1 MDEAK
6 LRRRLAL
13 PGGAPERG
21 AARSPDRAPEV
32 ERRAA
37 AVRQAAER
45 LERMRPEV
53 ELPAPAF
60 AGPVVSGL
68 EILAWALRRHWRIPA
83 VCMALAAAASLC
95 ALALLPPRHAAEAVI
110 EVAPRPPAAWAPA
123 AAAPAPLD
131 AAGIETERRLLL
143 SPEAVERVARRL
155 DLAATPEFGGG
166 HASAATAPAAELQPP
181 PPVAGAWSDGSARNA
196 AAAPPE
202 GASEVRALLL
212 ANLAGAA
219 PLDPVAEAAR
229 RLAPR
234 LSARRLGD
242 SRLIAIRV
250 RGDDPALAARIAT
263 ELVRDRLDVQ
273 AAANAREAREAAARL
288 AARLAE
294 LEGPPLRPSP
304 AEALARADGGGA
316 RAIPGVSAAR
326 AAPAARQGGQPPRGL
341 AISLAARTESE
352 TAARFG
358 AAADPEAPS
367 PDGRAAERRTLL
379 ARLAAAQTAAALA
392 TPEAR
397 LAREASAGAADR
409 PSPGL
414 ALSLALGGGLI
425 LGGALAWLRETGDG
439 PPLSAAMASED
450 AGAPALAALPRIR
463 GRADPVAMARR
474 RPGSPLAESARRL
487 RQSLAAGG
495 EGGAASQVVAVLSPG
510 PGEGKST
517 VAALLA
523 ESCARAGLRTALVDA
538 DVRAPSQARRYGLS
552 GATDL
557 VSVLAGEASVAEAML
572 RPVEGG
578 PWLLSA
584 DPATARRAELL
595 AGPAMARLIA
605 DLRRRFDVVI
615 LDTPPVLCAAEARA
629 LAGLADRRLLVM
641 RWGETRRGDLRAAA
655 DALREARAPASGLA
669 LSAAPRRGGP
679 DPAAARPRYGGFLE
693 GFDA

>member
-1 MDEAK
+1 
-6 LRRRLAL
+6 
-13 PGGAPERG
+13 
-21 AARSPDRAPEV
+21 
-32 ERRAA
+32 
-37 AVRQAAER
+37 
-45 LERMRPEV
+45 
-53 ELPAPAF
+53 
-60 AGPVVSGL
+60 
-68 EILAWALRRHWRIPA
+68 
-83 VCMALAAAASLC
+83 
-95 ALALLPPRHAAEAVI
+95 
-110 EVAPRPPAAWAPA
+110 
-123 AAAPAPLD
+123 
-131 AAGIETERRLLL
+131 
-143 SPEAVERVARRL
+143 
-155 DLAATPEFGGG
+155 
-166 HASAATAPAAELQPP
+166 
-181 PPVAGAWSDGSARNA
+181 
-196 AAAPPE
+196 
-202 GASEVRALLL
+202 
-212 ANLAGAA
+212 
-219 PLDPVAEAAR
+219 
-229 RLAPR
+229 
-234 LSARRLGD
+234 
-242 SRLIAIRV
+242 
-250 RGDDPALAARIAT
+250 
-263 ELVRDRLDVQ
+263 
-273 AAANAREAREAAARL
+273 
-288 AARLAE
+288 
-294 LEGPPLRPSP
+294 
-304 AEALARADGGGA
+304 
-316 RAIPGVSAAR
+316 
-326 AAPAARQGGQPPRGL
+326 
-341 AISLAARTESE
+341 
-352 TAARFG
+352 
-358 AAADPEAPS
+358 
-367 PDGRAAERRTLL
+367 
-379 ARLAAAQTAAALA
+379 
-392 TPEAR
+392 
-397 LAREASAGAADR
+397 
-409 PSPGL
+409 
-414 ALSLALGGGLI
+414 
-425 LGGALAWLRETGDG
+425 
-439 PPLSAAMASED
+439 MASED